1 MLVLA
6 LWAGGWFVLSGA
18 AARTGVAM
26 QDSFYDISAAHGF
39 IVHDVLVEGRVNADP
54 QVLLGLL
61 NVDRGDPIFAFDPRA
76 AQAQL
81 QMDPWIESVRVE
93 RRLPGLIYVALKER
107 EPFALWQSQGKLRLI
122 DPKGVVIT
130 DIVSEMAKFQ
140 TLPLVVG
147 EGAQMAAYGLFTL
160 MRAEPALMQRV
171 EAATYVGERRWD
183 LKLKNN
189 IAVRLP
195 ENDLALALRRL
206 AEAQE
211 TDRLLDK
218 ALELIDL
225 REEGRLVVRTRPGM
239 AQDYQASFK
248 PGSAI

>member
-1 MLVLA
+1 M
-6 LWAGGWFVLSGA
+6 SGA
-18 AARTGVAM
+18 AGRMGVTL
-26 QDSFYDISAAHGF
+26 QNSFFEITANHGF
-39 IVHDVLVEGRVNADP
+39 IVHDVLVEGRKNADP

-81 QMDPWIESVRVE
+81 QMESWIESVRVE
-93 RRLPGLIYVALKER
+93 RRLPGLVYVTLTER
-107 EPFALWQSQGKLRLI
+107 EPFALWQNQGKLRMI
-122 DPKGVVIT
+122 DPKGVIIT
-130 DIVSEMAKFQ
+130 DVVSEMAKFQ

-147 EGAQMAAYGLFTL
+147 DGAQMAAFGLFNL
-160 MRAEPALMQRV
+160 MRAEPALMQRI

-211 TDRLLDK
+211 SDLLLDK
-218 ALELIDL
+218 DLESIDL
-225 REEGRLVVRTRPGM
+225 REEGRLVVRTRPG
-239 AQDYQASFK
+239 AVQDYQASYK